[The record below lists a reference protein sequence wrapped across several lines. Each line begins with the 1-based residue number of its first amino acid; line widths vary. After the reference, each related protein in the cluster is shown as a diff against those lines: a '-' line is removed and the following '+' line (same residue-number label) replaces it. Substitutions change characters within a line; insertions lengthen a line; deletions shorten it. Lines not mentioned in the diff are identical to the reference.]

1 VAFYSHV
8 ESTCMTAYTLFFNI
22 KYHPSLTILFQLCIR
37 YFSVVIVMFD
47 VNAMS
52 VVIFS
57 QVFLFSSL
65 INLIDTNLIDKLVDY
80 FLTFSEQ
87 YFSYTHEDENKFNK
101 YYVEMRK
108 R

>member
-1 VAFYSHV
+1 
-8 ESTCMTAYTLFFNI
+8 
-22 KYHPSLTILFQLCIR
+22 
-37 YFSVVIVMFD
+37 MFD